1 MSENGS
7 YKKIIYPE
15 QKETLF
21 VTKEAIL
28 NCGRT
33 AIGKTVKELDKYKRL
48 ETDGIKGGVGHVI
61 EESLYGYH
69 INSDSEPDF
78 PEAGVELKTTGVIRD
93 KNNVYKAK
101 ERLALNIINYMKEV
115 DATFETSSF
124 WHKNKTLMLIIYEY
138 LKNRPNTEF
147 PIVAAELFSYPIE
160 DLYIIRDDWA
170 KIVGKIRAGKAHEI
184 SEGDTLYLGACTKGA
199 TAEKSLRQQPRS
211 EIKAKQR
218 AYCLK
223 QQYMTYIIRT
233 HIFHEKYGERIVSD
247 VKSLQKKTFEQY
259 VVSRLESYKGK
270 SVNELMQE
278 FGIAVTDKKPKNLES
293 MLAFRIL
300 GVKGNKAEELEKAGV
315 VVKTIRIGKNG
326 KIKENMSFP
335 AFKYRDLA
343 EEIWEDSTFGE
354 YLRNTRFLFVV
365 YRYDSDGKTL
375 RLMGGQFW
383 NIPYSDLENNVK
395 KVWKETRDIIKEG
408 RLTIDIVKGTLQNNF
423 PKQKDNPVSHVR
435 PHGQTRFG
443 SVNLLPERTRVNIK
457 SSDGS
462 LVWPYE
468 DKYPDHCFWLNNS
481 YILSQLDERFKQ

>member
-1 MSENGS
+1 MSENGN
-7 YKKIIYPE
+7 YKKIVYPE

-48 ETDGIKGGVGHVI
+48 ETDGIKGGLGHVI

-138 LKNRPNTEF
+138 LKNCPNTEF
-147 PIVAAELFSYPIE
+147 PIVAAELFSYPLE

-199 TAEKSLRQQPRS
+199 TAKKSLRQQPRS
-211 EIKAKQR
+211 ETKAKQR

-223 QQYMTYIIRT
+223 QSYMTYVIQT
-233 HIFHEKYGERIVSD
+233 HIFHGKTIEHIVQDIQSIRE
-247 VKSLQKKTFEQY
+247 KTFEEY
-259 VVSRLESYKGK
+259 IIERLDAYKGK
-270 SVNELMQE
+270 SVEELAKE
-278 FGIAVTDKKPKNLES
+278 FSVPFKTDKGKMPKGLES
-293 MLAFRIL
+293 SLAFRIL

-315 VVKTIRIGKNG
+315 VVKTIHLDENG
-326 KIKENMSFP
+326 VNQESISFP
-335 AFKYRDLA
+335 AFKFRELVKEKRW
-343 EEIWEDSTFGE
+343 EESELYNMLWG
-354 YLRNTRFLFVV
+354 TRYLFVLFRGV
-365 YRYDSDGKTL
+365 E
-375 RLMGGQFW
+375 RLSARLLGGQFW
-383 NIPYSDLENNVK
+383 NCPNSDIDEAKVVWEQMKKILTSDSLEVNIRNN
-395 KVWKETRDIIKEG
+395 KVYNNLPKSS
-408 RLTIDIVKGTLQNNF
+408 QNR
-423 PKQKDNPVSHVR
+423 VSHVR
-435 PHGQTRFG
+435 PHGSNREDRD
-443 SVNLLPERTRVNIK
+443 LLPEGTHVHVI
-457 SSDGS
+457 STDGS
-462 LVWPYE
+462 YDCPLNTFT
-468 DKYPDHCFWLNNS
+468 KQCFWLNEE
-481 YILSQLDERFKQ
+481 YVLAQIDERFK